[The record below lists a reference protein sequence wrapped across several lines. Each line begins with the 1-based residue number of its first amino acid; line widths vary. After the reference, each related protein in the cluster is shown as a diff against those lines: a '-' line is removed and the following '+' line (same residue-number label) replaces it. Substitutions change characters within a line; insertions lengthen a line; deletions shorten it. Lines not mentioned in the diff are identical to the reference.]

1 MIYVSRYP
9 VCSSFLH
16 LYFVTLLMV
25 THWKLLLTMKCLSFE
40 LVSVIAFYLRLK
52 NQLQLLLM
60 KMLHLELKKEDL
72 TSNQDSV
79 TAFRICLA

>member
-1 MIYVSRYP
+1 
-9 VCSSFLH
+9 
-16 LYFVTLLMV
+16 
-25 THWKLLLTMKCLSFE
+25 MKCLSFK